1 MKIGSVLVE
10 SALLLDLG
18 PTWGGR
24 RPPPQSNSNF
34 PINTTTYYSFGN
46 PFACSPWALP
56 PTKYDPWAVILM
68 PQTAV

>member
-1 MKIGSVLVE
+1 MKIGSVLVV

-18 PTWGGR
+18 PTWADVVR
-24 RPPPQSNSNF
+24 HPIPNSNF
-34 PINTTTYYSFGN
+34 PINTTTHYSFGN